1 VDHKD
6 VTRERKIGLLI
17 VSAGVTAISFDAL
30 LIRLAGT
37 TAWNVIFWR
46 GLFTF
51 ISLTVI
57 LAWTKG
63 RDSCASFVQA
73 PKIAWT
79 SAVLFGTGGI
89 FFVTSVMFTSVA
101 NTVVIISSAPL
112 FAALFTRLFR
122 IEIIPLRTWMAIILA
137 LCGVILVF
145 AGSLD
150 QGALL
155 GDGIAVLTACNA
167 GGNLTLLRRSP
178 ELDRMSLVGIGGM
191 VMAFC
196 VWPWAEPFQVSGH
209 SLFYLAVMGLVQMP
223 LALYLIAQSTRY
235 LPSPEVSLFIIVE
248 TILAPIWVWFVLAEV
263 PPVMTFVGG
272 SVIVITLVFHSWMGM
287 REIQRLQRVAVR
299 AQGQC
304 DQVCRR
310 QG

>member
-1 VDHKD
+1 VNA
-6 VTRERKIGLLI
+6 TRERRIGLLI

-30 LIRLAGT
+30 LIRLACT

-51 ISLTVI
+51 LSLALV
-57 LAWTKG
+57 LGWSKG
-63 RDSCASFVQA
+63 KDSFASFVHA

-79 SAVLFGTGGI
+79 SAFLFGTGGI

-122 IEIIPLRTWMAIILA
+122 VEVIPWRTWMAIILA

-145 AGSLD
+145 AGSLG

-155 GDGIAVLTACNA
+155 GDFIALLTACNA

-178 ELDRMSLVGIGGM
+178 DLNRMALVSVGGI
-191 VMAFC
+191 VMAVC
-196 VWPWAEPFQVSGH
+196 VWPWAEPFQISGH
-209 SLFYLAVMGLVQMP
+209 SFFYLAVMGLVQMP

-248 TILAPIWVWFVLAEV
+248 TILSPIWVWFVLGEV
-263 PPVMTFVGG
+263 PPFMTFIGG
-272 SVIVITLVFHSWMGM
+272 SLIVLTLVLHSWMGM
-287 REIQRLQRVAVR
+287 RELKRLQRVAAASV
-299 AQGQC
+299 
-304 DQVCRR
+304 
-310 QG
+310 

>member
-1 VDHKD
+1 MNA
-6 VTRERKIGLLI
+6 TRERRIGLLI

-30 LIRLAGT
+30 LIRLACT

-51 ISLTVI
+51 LSLALV
-57 LAWTKG
+57 LGWSKG
-63 RDSCASFVQA
+63 KDSFASFVHA

-79 SAVLFGTGGI
+79 SAFLFGTGGI

-122 IEIIPLRTWMAIILA
+122 VEVIPWRTWMAIILA

-145 AGSLD
+145 AGSLG

-155 GDGIAVLTACNA
+155 GDFIALLTACNA

-178 ELDRMSLVGIGGM
+178 DLNRMALVSVGGI
-191 VMAFC
+191 VMAVC
-196 VWPWAEPFQVSGH
+196 VWPWAEPFQISGH
-209 SLFYLAVMGLVQMP
+209 SFFYLAVMGLVQMP

-248 TILAPIWVWFVLAEV
+248 TILSPIWVWFVLGEV
-263 PPVMTFVGG
+263 PPFMTFIGG
-272 SVIVITLVFHSWMGM
+272 SLIVLTLVLHSWMGM
-287 REIQRLQRVAVR
+287 RELKRLQRVAAASV
-299 AQGQC
+299 
-304 DQVCRR
+304 
-310 QG
+310 

>member
-1 VDHKD
+1 VNA
-6 VTRERKIGLLI
+6 TRERRIGLLI

-30 LIRLAGT
+30 LIRLACT

-51 ISLTVI
+51 LSLALV
-57 LAWTKG
+57 LGWSKG
-63 RDSCASFVQA
+63 KDSFASFVHA

-79 SAVLFGTGGI
+79 SAFLFGTGGI

-122 IEIIPLRTWMAIILA
+122 VEIIPWRTWMAIILA

-145 AGSLD
+145 AGSLG

-155 GDGIAVLTACNA
+155 GDFIALLTACNA

-178 ELDRMSLVGIGGM
+178 DLNRMALVSVGGI
-191 VMAFC
+191 VMAVC
-196 VWPWAEPFQVSGH
+196 VWPWAEPFQISGH
-209 SLFYLAVMGLVQMP
+209 SFFYLAVMGLVQMP

-248 TILAPIWVWFVLAEV
+248 TILSPIWVWFVLGEV
-263 PPVMTFVGG
+263 PPFMTFIGG
-272 SVIVITLVFHSWMGM
+272 SLIVLTLVLHSWMGM
-287 REIQRLQRVAVR
+287 RELKRLQRVAAASV
-299 AQGQC
+299 
-304 DQVCRR
+304 
-310 QG
+310 